1 MASEIMMALGEFRFG
16 VSTAAYSRLTRR
28 TDYRWKP
35 AERHGRAPAMHY
47 LGLGSDAITLDG
59 TIYPH
64 HAGGLG
70 QIDTMRRIAGT
81 GKPLILSDG
90 EGRVW
95 GDWVILHIEE
105 TRTVFDTGG
114 RPLKQTFRLDLSY
127 YGKDAQ

>member
-28 TDYRWKP
+28 TGYRWKP
-35 AERHGRAPAMHY
+35 AERYGRTPAMHY
-47 LGLGSDAITLDG
+47 LGLGDDSITLDG

-70 QIDTMRRIAGT
+70 QIDTMRRIAGN

-95 GDWVILHIEE
+95 GDWVILRIEE
-105 TRTVFDTGG
+105 TRTVFDIGG
-114 RPLKQTFRLDLSY
+114 RPLKQVFRLDLSY